1 MPAAD
6 DAATSFQSAV
16 ELVTALRMRDVR
28 RAFQLM
34 TASSEGQ
41 AANADVLLVPFG
53 LTCGEFAVA
62 HVLCRQ

>member
-1 MPAAD
+1 MSTHSDPAP
-6 DAATSFQSAV
+6 SFQGAV

-34 TASSEGQ
+34 TAAEGQ
-41 AANADVLLVPFG
+41 AATADVLLVSFG